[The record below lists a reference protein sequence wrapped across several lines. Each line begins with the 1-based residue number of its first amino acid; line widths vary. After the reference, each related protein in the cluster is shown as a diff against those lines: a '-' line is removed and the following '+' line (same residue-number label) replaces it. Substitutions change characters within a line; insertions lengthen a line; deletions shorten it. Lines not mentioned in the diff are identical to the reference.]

1 MSVHM
6 YIHVAAE
13 YVNYAFG
20 SPRFYVCDE
29 TVIYLGCIN
38 LYKSSYDVIHTSCIP
53 VDEHEVT

>member
-29 TVIYLGCIN
+29 TVS